1 MLTGDAEAK
10 NEQIFA
16 RSLGKIDVL
25 QVGHHGSKTSTSEYL
40 LSQVRPDV
48 AIISSGRWNP
58 WKFPHYSVME
68 RLHRYKS
75 AVENTAISGQVRVN
89 FFKDRLEIQQART
102 EFSPWYARV
111 IGFSSE

>member
-1 MLTGDAEAK
+1 MPESTLIMLVSAFAGFSHTMDA
-10 NEQIFA
+10 
-16 RSLGKIDVL
+16 
-25 QVGHHGSKTSTSEYL
+25 
-40 LSQVRPDV
+40 
-48 AIISSGRWNP
+48 
-58 WKFPHYSVME
+58 
-68 RLHRYKS
+68 YKS

>member
-1 MLTGDAEAK
+1 M
-10 NEQIFA
+10 
-16 RSLGKIDVL
+16 L

-75 AVENTAISGQVRVN
+75 AVENTAVSGQVRVN
-89 FFKDRLEIQQART
+89 FFSRPIRNPA
-102 EFSPWYARV
+102 
-111 IGFSSE
+111 SSHKIFPLVCACNWIIKGIKGTMHAIFTIR